1 MNFLAKNETM
11 ILFSRKNITCA
22 RKRIDVISL
31 FAS

>member
-1 MNFLAKNETM
+1 MNFSAKNETM

-22 RKRIDVISL
+22 KKRIDVISL

>member
-1 MNFLAKNETM
+1 MDFPAKNETM